1 MDDVIWHDIECG
13 TYSADLPLW
22 RELAAASGG
31 PVLDVGAGT
40 GRVTLDLAACGVDV
54 HALDLEPALLEALAD
69 RAAARGL
76 TVTTHATDARGFD
89 LGALRFPLI
98 LAPMQTVQL
107 LGGPEGHAA
116 FLAAARRHLRP
127 GGRLIC
133 AIADVVEV
141 FDEPLHVPVPD
152 MREVEGVVYA
162 SRPIAIRED
171 DGGFVLERLRERVM
185 TDGSH
190 DMTENRVRLD
200 RLSPAAFEAEAEQA
214 GFTVEPRLGIAET
227 DDHVGSEV
235 VVLRA

>member
-40 GRVTLDLAACGVDV
+40 GRVTLDLAAHGVDV
-54 HALDLEPALLEALAD
+54 HALDVEPALLEALAD

-89 LGALRFPLI
+89 LGALRFPLV

-107 LGGPEGHAA
+107 LGGAEGHLA
-116 FLAAARRHLRP
+116 FLTAARRHLHP

-133 AIADVVEV
+133 AIVDVVEV
-141 FDEPLHVPVPD
+141 FDEPVHVPVPD

-162 SRPIAIRED
+162 SRPVAVRD
-171 DGGFVLERLRERVM
+171 DGDGLILERLRERVR

-190 DMTENRVRLD
+190 DVTENRVRLD
-200 RLSPAAFEAEAEQA
+200 RLSPAEFETAAEQA
-214 GFTVEPRLGIAET
+214 GFAVEPRLQVAET

>member
-1 MDDVIWHDIECG
+1 MDDVIWHDVECG
-13 TYSADLPLW
+13 SYSADLPLW

-40 GRVTLDLAACGVDV
+40 GRVTLDLAAHGVDA
-54 HALDLEPALLEALAD
+54 HALDLEPALLAALGD
-69 RAAARGL
+69 RASARGL
-76 TVTTHATDARGFD
+76 TVTTHAADAREFD

-107 LGGPEGHAA
+107 LGGAEGHVA
-116 FLAAARRHLRP
+116 FLAAARRHLHP
-127 GGRLIC
+127 DGLLVC
-133 AIADVVEV
+133 AIADVVDV
-141 FDEPLHVPVPD
+141 FDEPIHVPVPD

-162 SRPIAIRED
+162 SRPVAVRD
-171 DGGFVLERLRERVM
+171 DGDGFVLERLRERVM

-190 DMTENRVRLD
+190 DVTENRVRLD
-200 RLSPAAFEAEAEQA
+200 RLTAAGFEARAEQA
-214 GFTVEPRLGIAET
+214 GFAVEPRRAIAET

>member
-22 RELAAASGG
+22 RELAAATGG

-40 GRVTLDLAACGVDV
+40 GRVTLDLAACGVDA
-54 HALDLEPALLEALAD
+54 HALDLEPALLEALAE
-69 RAAARGL
+69 RAGARGL

-107 LGGPEGHAA
+107 LGGAGGRAA
-116 FLAAARRHLRP
+116 FLTAARRHLRP
-127 GGRLIC
+127 GGLLVC
-133 AIADVVEV
+133 AITDVVEV
-141 FDEPLHVPVPD
+141 FDEPIHVPVPD
-152 MREVEGVVYA
+152 MKEVEGVVYA

-171 DGGFVLERLRERVM
+171 GDGFVLERVRERVM

-190 DMTENRVRLD
+190 DATENRVRLD
-200 RLSPAAFEAEAEQA
+200 RLTAAGFEAEAEQA
-214 GFTVEPRLGIAET
+214 GFTAEPRRGVAET

-235 VVLRA
+235 VMLRA